1 MIGAMKTPLAC
12 LLAAWLFATSASACD
27 LRSPAGSLDLS
38 RATLTDVAAA
48 LDKRLATSE
57 QVVKGYLRRIE
68 NCDRETRAILFVNP
82 SALSEA
88 KQLDAERRAG
98 KVRGALH
105 GVPIIVKDNIDVSG
119 MVTTAGSLALAQNL
133 RATDAPLVQRL
144 KSAGAIVLAKS
155 NLSEWANFRSYTS
168 SSGWS
173 AVGGL
178 TRNPYDPLRTACGSS
193 SGSGVAMA
201 LKLAAATVGTETNG
215 SVVCPSSVN
224 GIVGLKPTVGV
235 IPAAGIVPISHT
247 QDTAGP
253 MTATVADAA
262 LLLSVMAE
270 PGANYFVRD
279 ANALQ
284 GVRLGVARF
293 MQGWTPATKKSFDA
307 ALALLKEKGVVL
319 VDIEKFDDSE
329 LGSLQLP
336 ILLTEFKADLN
347 AYLASTPPAVRSRT
361 LKDLIAFNQSEPREL
376 EFFGQ
381 EIFEQAE
388 ATKGLDDPEYLKQL
402 ASARRLSGPEGI
414 DRLLREHNVVAL
426 LAPTYGPAWSI
437 DLINGDPN
445 IASSSTL
452 AAMSGYPHLTVPMD
466 PVSGMPVGLSI
477 FGAAGSE
484 RLLLS
489 LGQAFETARAKR

>member
-1 MIGAMKTPLAC
+1 MKTSFVCLA
-12 LLAAWLFATSASACD
+12 AAWLCATGASACD

-38 RATLTDVAAA
+38 RASLTDVVAA
-48 LDKRLATSE
+48 LDKRTASSE
-57 QVVKGYLRRIE
+57 QVVRGYLRRIE
-68 NCDRETRAILFVNP
+68 KCDRETRSILFVNP
-82 SALSEA
+82 AALAEA
-88 KQLDAERRAG
+88 RQLDTERRAG

-105 GVPIIVKDNIDVSG
+105 GVPIIVKDNIDVAG
-119 MVTTAGSLALAQNL
+119 MVTTAGSLALARNL
-133 RATDAPLVQRL
+133 RTADAPLVKRL
-144 KSAGAIVLAKS
+144 REAGAIVLAKS
-155 NLSEWANFRSYTS
+155 NLSEWANFRSFTS

-178 TRNPYDPLRTACGSS
+178 TRNPFDTSRTACGSS

-215 SVVCPSSVN
+215 SVVCPSSIN

-235 IPAAGIVPISHT
+235 IPGAGIVPISHT

-253 MTATVADAA
+253 MTTSVADAA

-270 PGANYFVRD
+270 PGARYSPDTNP
-279 ANALQ
+279 LQ
-284 GVRLGVARF
+284 GVRLGVAKF
-293 MQGWTPATKKSFDA
+293 MGGWTPATQKSFES
-307 ALALLKEKGVVL
+307 ALALLKSRGAVL
-319 VDIEKFDDSE
+319 VDIEKFDESE
-329 LGSLQLP
+329 LGSLQMP

-347 AYLASTPPAVRSRT
+347 AYLSTTPPAVSSRT
-361 LKDLIAFNQSEPREL
+361 LKDLIAFNQAEPREL

-388 ATKGLDDPEYLKQL
+388 ATKGLDDPEYRKQVE
-402 ASARRLSGPEGI
+402 SARRISGPEGI
-414 DRLLREHNVVAL
+414 DRLLREHDVVAL
-426 LAPTYGPAWSI
+426 LSPTYGPGWSI

-477 FGAAGSE
+477 FGAARSE
-484 RLLLS
+484 QRLLS
-489 LGQAFETARAKR
+489 LGLAFETARAKR

>member
-1 MIGAMKTPLAC
+1 MKTSLVC
-12 LLAAWLFATSASACD
+12 LLAWLWVSGVSACD

-38 RATLTDVAAA
+38 RATLTEVVAG
-48 LDKRLATSE
+48 LDKRAVTSE
-57 QVVKGYLRRIE
+57 QLVKAYLRRIE
-68 NCDRETRAILFVNP
+68 KCDRETRSILFVNP
-82 SALSEA
+82 SALAEA

-98 KVRGALH
+98 KVRGSLH
-105 GVPIIVKDNIDVSG
+105 GVPIIVKDNIDVAG

-133 RATDAPLVQRL
+133 RTADAPLVQRL
-144 KSAGAIVLAKS
+144 KAAGAIVLAKS
-155 NLSEWANFRSYTS
+155 NLSEWANFRSITS

-178 TRNPYDPLRTACGSS
+178 TRNAFDPLRTACGSS

-215 SVVCPSSVN
+215 SVVCPSSIN

-235 IPAAGIVPISHT
+235 IPGAGIVPISHT

-253 MTATVADAA
+253 MTTSVADAA

-270 PGANYFVRD
+270 PGPGYSALD
-279 ANALQ
+279 ANSLQ
-284 GVRLGVARF
+284 GVRLGVAKF
-293 MQGWTPATKKSFDA
+293 MQGWTPATQKSFDA
-307 ALALLKEKGVVL
+307 ALALLKSQGAVL

-329 LGSLQLP
+329 LGNLQLP

-347 AYLASTPPAVRSRT
+347 AYLATTPPAVRNRT
-361 LKDLIAFNQSEPREL
+361 LKDLIAFNLAEPREL

-388 ATKGLDDPEYLKQL
+388 ATKGLDDPEYRKQVE
-402 ASARRLSGPEGI
+402 SARRISGPEGI
-414 DRLLREHNVVAL
+414 DRLLREHGVVAL
-426 LAPTYGPAWSI
+426 LSPTYGPAWSI

-477 FGAAGSE
+477 FGAARSE
-484 RLLLS
+484 QRLLS
-489 LGQAFETARAKR
+489 LGLAFESARSKR